1 MNSLEVKVFVVV
13 AILVLFVTVNL
24 QNRFLLVP
32 FVWIIALLHP
42 FKVIETSV
50 DRFFDLFL
58 DHVEEVVQRKEEW
71 VRSNTTGCVSSAINV
86 FEVN

>member
-32 FVWIIALLHP
+32 FVWIIAFLHP
-42 FKVIETSV
+42 FEVIETSV

-71 VRSNTTGCVSSAINV
+71 VRSNTPSCVSSAINV